1 METSMMGTDVHQP
14 VRLRLA
20 GLVTV
25 EIGSN
30 MTSVLR
36 YVGMVWTL
44 NSMNVMMAISIW
56 ETVVTMNAWSKKV
69 GIAQME
75 QTHKQTHVG
84 TSLQPSIT
92 TLSQPTTQS

>member
-1 METSMMGTDVHQP
+1 MTGTDVHQP

-36 YVGMVWTL
+36 YVGMV
-44 NSMNVMMAISIW
+44 
-56 ETVVTMNAWSKKV
+56 
-69 GIAQME
+69 
-75 QTHKQTHVG
+75 
-84 TSLQPSIT
+84 
-92 TLSQPTTQS
+92 